1 MYLHLTSVKR
11 ESAKSKRNIL
21 FHPNH
26 QTFCS
31 MRKYHSHNPL
41 STFYLPTKNNGNL
54 YTLSKHLRN
63 YTMTIPS
70 YEYYGMLAEFW
81 DLFRGD
87 TSTWEDRFFY
97 LDVVKKY
104 RQPVLDVGCG
114 TGRILLD
121 FMQQGIDID
130 GVDNSPDMLA
140 QLNQK
145 AEKLNLNPTV
155 YQQEMTELS
164 LPRKYQTILVPS
176 SSFQLLLDA
185 KLPPV
190 AMSRFYAHLLPG
202 GVLAMPFMTL
212 WKEGDPLEGEW
223 TREATRREDG
233 ATIRRWQY
241 SRFHPDTS
249 LEDTIDR
256 YEIIRDDKVIASEE
270 HRQSPATR
278 SYTQEQA
285 VALYQNAGFKGIRVF
300 HEFTFDPVKPE
311 DRTYCVRGFRPE

>member
-1 MYLHLTSVKR
+1 M
-11 ESAKSKRNIL
+11 
-21 FHPNH
+21 
-26 QTFCS
+26 
-31 MRKYHSHNPL
+31 
-41 STFYLPTKNNGNL
+41 STN
-54 YTLSKHLRN
+54 
-63 YTMTIPS
+63 PS
-70 YEYYGMLAEFW
+70 YEYYGMMAEFW

-104 RQPVLDVGCG
+104 GQPALDIGCG

-140 QLNQK
+140 LLEQK

-155 YQQEMTELS
+155 YQQEMYELS

-176 SSFQLLLDA
+176 SSFQLLLDE
-185 KLPPV
+185 KLPPL
-190 AMSRFYAHLLPG
+190 AMDRFYEHLLPG
-202 GVLAMPFMTL
+202 GILVMPFMTL
-212 WKEGDPLEGEW
+212 WKQGDPLESEF
-223 TREATRREDG
+223 TREAVRPEDG
-233 ATIRRWQY
+233 ATVRRWQY
-241 SRFHPDTS
+241 SRFDPETN

-256 YEIIRDDKVIASEE
+256 YEIVRDGNVIASEE

-285 VALYQNAGFKGIRVF
+285 AALYQNAGFKAIRVF
-300 HEFTFDPVKPE
+300 HELTFDLAKLE
-311 DRTYCVRGFRPE
+311 DTTFCVRGIKPE